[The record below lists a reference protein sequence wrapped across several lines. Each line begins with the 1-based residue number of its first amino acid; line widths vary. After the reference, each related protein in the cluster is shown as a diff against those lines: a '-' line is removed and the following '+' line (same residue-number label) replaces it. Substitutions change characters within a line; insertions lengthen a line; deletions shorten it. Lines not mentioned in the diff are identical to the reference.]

1 MGIQATFCCI
11 LVAFRNIYVR
21 FSSLFMLNYILY
33 CYQLVALFMTFS
45 EKNAWLQCC
54 CLLFFQKSPTTIITD
69 RSSSNTIFTH
79 GISRYVLPF
88 DAQSGSFKKWCGRKN
103 TEMQHQFQQG
113 NQSEN
118 CRLSFTTIDHCSDIS
133 FCQPAA
139 AAASLILLNQPS

>member
-1 MGIQATFCCI
+1 MTSVMDF
-11 LVAFRNIYVR
+11 
-21 FSSLFMLNYILY
+21 FS
-33 CYQLVALFMTFS
+33 
-45 EKNAWLQCC
+45 
-54 CLLFFQKSPTTIITD
+54 LLLSSFFFQKSPTTIIID

-103 TEMQHQFQQG
+103 TEMQLQFQQG

-118 CRLSFTTIDHCSDIS
+118 CRLSFTTIDHCSAIS

-139 AAASLILLNQPS
+139 AASLILLVKPSAPFKSSASLKLVLLSIKIANDCISLNEF